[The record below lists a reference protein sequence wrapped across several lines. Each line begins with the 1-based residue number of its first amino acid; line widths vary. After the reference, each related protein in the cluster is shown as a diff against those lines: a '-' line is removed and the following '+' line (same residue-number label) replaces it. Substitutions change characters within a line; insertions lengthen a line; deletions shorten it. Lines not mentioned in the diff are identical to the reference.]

1 MNDELGELRDNLSKL
16 SDEEL
21 EQMVTV
27 DADDYVPAAID
38 LARRELEAR
47 GVTIGKKEPV
57 AETDGDEDV
66 QEARPGGAQ
75 GADAPLLPCPVC
87 NGPVR
92 AATLVGKDEI
102 IAEFRDNNERRFVD
116 VFACTKCGEARLVV
130 DFETIVREE

>member
-1 MNDELGELRDNLSKL
+1 MNDELRELRENLSRL

-27 DADDYVPAAID
+27 DADDYVPAALD

-47 GVTIGKKEPV
+47 GVTIGQKAKV
-57 AETDGDEDV
+57 ADTDGDEDAA
-66 QEARPGGAQ
+66 EFSSRD
-75 GADAPLLPCPVC
+75 ADTNPPLLPCPTC

-92 AATLVGKDEI
+92 PATLVGKDEI

-116 VFACTKCGEARLVV
+116 IFVCTQCGEARLVV
-130 DFETIVREE
+130 DLETVVREE

>member
-1 MNDELGELRDNLSKL
+1 MKDELREIRENLSKL

-38 LARRELEAR
+38 LARRELEHR
-47 GVTIGKKEPV
+47 GVTIGETSV
-57 AETDGDEDV
+57 AESTDDEV
-66 QEARPGGAQ
+66 
-75 GADAPLLPCPVC
+75 ADEPQPQADDANPPLLLCPVC

-116 VFACTKCGEARLVV
+116 VFACTRCGEARLVV
-130 DFETIVREE
+130 DLETVVQEQ

>member
-1 MNDELGELRDNLSKL
+1 MKDELREIRANLSKL

-47 GVTIGKKEPV
+47 GVTIGETPPSAQTEGGEAVEEIPGERGV
-57 AETDGDEDV
+57 AT
-66 QEARPGGAQ
+66 Q
-75 GADAPLLPCPVC
+75 LPACPVC

-92 AATLVGKDEI
+92 AAALFGKEEI
-102 IAEFRDNNERRFVD
+102 IAVFRDNDERRFVD
-116 VFACTKCGEARLVV
+116 VLGCTRCGEARLVV
-130 DFETIVREE
+130 DFATVVREE

>member
-1 MNDELGELRDNLSKL
+1 MDDELRELRDNLSKL

-47 GVTIGKKEPV
+47 GVTIGEKAAVGEAPEEED
-57 AETDGDEDV
+57 AE
-66 QEARPGGAQ
+66 EALPAGEHHANP
-75 GADAPLLPCPVC
+75 PLLPCPVC

-130 DFETIVREE
+130 DLETIVREE